1 MHLLCDGPAPG
12 VRADT
17 PLCVPLISRPWHP
30 HRSDIGPRPSLV
42 DMTTMPPRAVPARP
56 ADDTDPAGP
65 GEILARLRPTDPRWA
80 TAAFAGLL
88 LGTAVLYFWNLTVSG
103 YANEF
108 YAAAAQAG
116 AESWKAFFF
125 GSLDAGN
132 AITVDK
138 PPASLWF
145 MAISVRILGLSSFS
159 ILLPQVLMG
168 VATVAVVARSVRR
181 HAGIGAGLLAGL
193 AMALTPVAVLM
204 FRFDNPD
211 ALLVL
216 LMTLAAAATLRAIEK
231 GSVRWM
237 AVVGVLIGFAFLTKT
252 LQAFL
257 VVPFFG
263 LAWVLFAATTLRRR
277 ILGALAAVAAL
288 AVAGGWWVAV
298 VELVPESWRPYVGG
312 SQNDSFLELTFGYN
326 GFGRLTGDET
336 GSVGGG
342 GGNGGGGWGSTG
354 ILRMFGDSAGGQI
367 SWLLPAAL
375 LLLVAGLV
383 LRGRAPRT
391 DLRRAALV
399 VWGGWLVVTM
409 LVFSFMAGIFHDYY
423 TVALAPAIA
432 AVVGLG
438 GAELWERRGRWW
450 ARVLLALAIAGTGG
464 WGAVLLVRTGS
475 LTWLAIVVAAA
486 GMLAGAGVLL
496 AHRLRRGMVVAL
508 AALAL
513 VAAFAGQAAFAVDTV
528 STAKTGS
535 IVTAGPASQGGMG
548 GGPGGGMGGGQGGP
562 GGQGGQGG
570 QGGPGGQTG
579 QGQGGPGGQTGQTG
593 QTGQMPSAPGG
604 QSQGQ
609 TGGQT
614 GQSPSQGQTGQ
625 MPSMGGGQEGMTGGG
640 GGGMGGLL
648 DGAEPSEEVVDALL
662 QDADQYTWVAATIG
676 SQNAAALQL
685 ATEEP
690 VMAIGGFN
698 GSDPSPTLAE
708 FQRYVADGEIHYL
721 AASSGIGGQQNGG
734 ADTGSEIQEW
744 AAENYETVTIGDSQ
758 FYDLTQPLSSTTDAT
773 GTAS

>member
-1 MHLLCDGPAPG
+1 MTTTPPSVEPSSASTTPTSTDATPPAPPG
-12 VRADT
+12 RA
-17 PLCVPLISRPWHP
+17 
-30 HRSDIGPRPSLV
+30 HR
-42 DMTTMPPRAVPARP
+42 
-56 ADDTDPAGP
+56 AG
-65 GEILARLRPTDPRWA
+65 LRDRLRPTDPWWA
-80 TAAFAGLL
+80 VAAFAALL
-88 LGTAVLYFWNLTVSG
+88 LGTAVLYFWNLTVNG

-116 AESWKAFFF
+116 SESWTAFFY

-145 MAISVRILGLSSFS
+145 MAISVRILGLSSFA

-168 VATVAVVARSVRR
+168 IATVAVVARTVRR
-181 HAGIGAGLLAGL
+181 HSGIGAGLLAGL

-231 GSVRWM
+231 GSIRWM
-237 AVVGVLIGFAFLTKT
+237 AVVGALIGFAFLTKT

-263 LAWVLFAATTLRRR
+263 LAWTLFAATTLRRR
-277 ILGALAAVAAL
+277 ILGLLAAVAAL
-288 AVAGGWWVAV
+288 VVGGGWWVAI

-312 SQNDSFLELTFGYN
+312 SQTNSFLELTFGYN

-336 GSVGGG
+336 GSVGGR
-342 GGNGGGGWGSTG
+342 GGNSGGWGSTG
-354 ILRMFGDSAGGQI
+354 LLRMFGDSSGSQI

-375 LLLVAGLV
+375 LLLVTAV
-383 LRGRAPRT
+383 ALRLRAPRT
-391 DLRRAALV
+391 DLRRAALM
-399 VWGGWLVVTM
+399 VWGGWLIVTM

-432 AVVGLG
+432 ALVGI
-438 GAELWERRGRWW
+438 GAGELWERRGRWW
-450 ARVLLALAIAGTGG
+450 VRAILALVMLVTAAWGCVLLE
-464 WGAVLLVRTGS
+464 RTGAYPVA
-475 LTWLAIVVAAA
+475 LPIVV
-486 GMLAGAGVLL
+486 GVTGVLAAIGIVL
-496 AHRLRRGMVVAL
+496 APRLRRSMLIGI

-513 VAAFAGQAAFAVDTV
+513 VSAFAGQAAFAANTV
-528 STAKTGS
+528 TTAKTGS

-548 GGPGGGMGGGQGGP
+548 GDPGGGMPGGGGQGGGP
-562 GGQGGQGG
+562 GGMGGQGGG
-570 QGGPGGQTG
+570 QPPSRTG
-579 QGQGGPGGQTGQTG
+579 QGQGQTGQRPAAPGGQTGQTQGQG
-593 QTGQMPSAPGG
+593 QTGQ
-604 QSQGQ
+604 
-609 TGGQT
+609 
-614 GQSPSQGQTGQ
+614 SQGQTGQ
-625 MPSMGGGQEGMTGGG
+625 MPSARGGQSGTGETATGGAGG
-640 GGGMGGLL
+640 GGGMSGLL
-648 DGAEPSEEVVDALL
+648 DGETPSQEVVDALL
-662 QDADQYTWVAATIG
+662 EDADQYTWVAATIG

-685 ATEEP
+685 ATEQP

-708 FQRYVADGEIHYL
+708 FQQYVADGEIHYL
-721 AASSGIGGQQNGG
+721 ATSSGFGGQQNGG
-734 ADTGSEIQEW
+734 ADTGTEIQEW
-744 AAENYETVTIGDSQ
+744 AAENYETVTIGDTQ
-758 FYDLTQPLSSTTDAT
+758 FYDLTQPLSGADAT